1 MSNASPPTNN
11 EINTAVRNANSA
23 FKALVTAMSS
33 ENGAPANKLNAATTA
48 IRKLQ
53 NLKKRNTAGVAAA
66 LGKPVNATVKPSM
79 FAGIKSMAQS
89 VGAAVSGLVSRKSAV
104 TPADV
109 GSVANKVRAAI
120 DFVKAI
126 KFKKGRDATAQV
138 NGPLRNKIRTAFA
151 RAPANYNKIIAAYN
165 SGANNNAGRFN
176 AASRMATEY
185 RNAPK
190 FKKNLTGAA
199 FKLTAFRRGGPAGQY
214 ASRQKFLNE
223 MAAFYKKQ
231 VNNRTAFEKA
241 EAEAKRAEAE
251 AKRLANAA
259 ARVIN
264 VHRTIARELYNRSK
278 KNNTTGKR
286 KNAAM
291 IWTSV
296 PSNVRNK
303 MQNYKEVERILN
315 TYATNINNAAK
326 LAQVR
331 QQINYAKKVLRNRA
345 TGETGQA
352 EFASAFNGV
361 STLPPLPPS
370 GRLISRGNFMIGTD
384 EVEVLRHAKGPA
396 NVFYTRLPMG
406 NYRKLKKN
414 AKNPSKFNFNNLN
427 TRFYTNTN
435 TGFEPTNLQ
444 KAANDYVKSLYNKTG
459 RVPWGPQNSKNIIRN
474 NPVNNRLVQRK
485 NITAAALQRFLTGP
499 NKPTQGNANKRIT
512 HLKDIIAAAHG
523 VKTNAATQN
532 IGDKKNTLETLI
544 DKNVKTMNYTTAGQ
558 HYTNVQDAYTAYTS
572 AVNQGIGKLPN
583 ADRKLIAD
591 RRAKFNAEVQQVQSS
606 ASARRAQ
613 LMANTISAN
622 LSGKTGANLTSAITK
637 ARVNIDT
644 LPNGTNK
651 TRAQA
656 ALNTALKAAAKEEI
670 AKILSELNTQIPAAT
685 ATNVNANKYAALATA
700 LAKAIKNINDAAGNT
715 GANKP
720 NLASYETRLR
730 TFGNKINRATRLK
743 ALQNKISNLTITAT
757 NNTSLDVMVNEIDR
771 VEDEL
776 EAIKTLTRSGQFTNT
791 DLGNAQVAPK
801 ADALAVLKAAAKTK
815 ADRERVKIIGI
826 LDAVL
831 AEKERVIN
839 NKKQTKTAVE
849 AALGAVRS
857 ALANAQSK
865 KDLKNIKD
873 AGIEVKFTPYITRV
887 SNMEA
892 KAANF
897 NKFRIIGRRG
907 PAINYVAAAQEYVNA
922 HKNAGGK
929 AQEQINRKHATGMF
943 GGMFGYKNKNMTA
956 FWKAVNGIRKLKTT
970 GVAAAPPLSGG
981 LTRGAATL
989 ATVVSATAP

>member
-1 MSNASPPTNN
+1 
-11 EINTAVRNANSA
+11 
-23 FKALVTAMSS
+23 
-33 ENGAPANKLNAATTA
+33 
-48 IRKLQ
+48 
-53 NLKKRNTAGVAAA
+53 
-66 LGKPVNATVKPSM
+66 
-79 FAGIKSMAQS
+79 
-89 VGAAVSGLVSRKSAV
+89 
-104 TPADV
+104 
-109 GSVANKVRAAI
+109 
-120 DFVKAI
+120 
-126 KFKKGRDATAQV
+126 
-138 NGPLRNKIRTAFA
+138 
-151 RAPANYNKIIAAYN
+151 
-165 SGANNNAGRFN
+165 
-176 AASRMATEY
+176 
-185 RNAPK
+185 
-190 FKKNLTGAA
+190 
-199 FKLTAFRRGGPAGQY
+199 
-214 ASRQKFLNE
+214 
-223 MAAFYKKQ
+223 
-231 VNNRTAFEKA
+231 
-241 EAEAKRAEAE
+241 
-251 AKRLANAA
+251 
-259 ARVIN
+259 
-264 VHRTIARELYNRSK
+264 
-278 KNNTTGKR
+278 
-286 KNAAM
+286 
-291 IWTSV
+291 
-296 PSNVRNK
+296 
-303 MQNYKEVERILN
+303 
-315 TYATNINNAAK
+315 
-326 LAQVR
+326 
-331 QQINYAKKVLRNRA
+331 
-345 TGETGQA
+345 
-352 EFASAFNGV
+352 
-361 STLPPLPPS
+361 
-370 GRLISRGNFMIGTD
+370 MIGTD

-591 RRAKFNAEVQQVQSS
+591 RRAKFNAEVKQVQSS

-670 AKILSELNTQIPAAT
+670 AKILSELNRQIPPTT
-685 ATNVNANKYAALATA
+685 ATNVNANKHISLAGA
-700 LAKAIKNINDAAGNT
+700 IANAKTRINTAAGTT

-720 NLASYETRLR
+720 NLANYDARLK

-743 ALQNKISNLTITAT
+743 ALQNKISNLTIKAT
-757 NNTSLDVMVNEIDR
+757 NNTTSLDVMVKEIDR
-771 VEDEL
+771 VEAEL
-776 EAIKTLTRSGQFTNT
+776 AAIRTLRNSGQFTNT

-907 PAINYVAAAQEYVNA
+907 PVINYVAAAQNYMNA
-922 HKNAGGK
+922 HGNAGGK
-929 AQEQINRKHATGMF
+929 AQEQINRKHAKGV
-943 GGMFGYKNKNMTA
+943 FGYRNKNLSA
-956 FWKAVNGIRKLKTT
+956 FWKAVNGIRKLEPKR
-970 GVAAAPPLSGG
+970 GAAAPPLSGG

-989 ATVVSATAP
+989 ATAVSATVPP